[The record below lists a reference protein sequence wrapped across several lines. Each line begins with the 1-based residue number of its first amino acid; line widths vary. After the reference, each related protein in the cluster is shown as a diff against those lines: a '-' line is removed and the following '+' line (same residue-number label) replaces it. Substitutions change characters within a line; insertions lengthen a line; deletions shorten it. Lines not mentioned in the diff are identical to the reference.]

1 MAHKKGAGSTRNGRD
16 SAGQR
21 LGVKEY
27 AGARVDA
34 GTILVRQRGTKVL
47 PGANVGVGKDHTLFA
62 LVAGTVQFR
71 PARDDRKRVNVVT
84 TQVQERAGAI
94 PAIAP

>member
-34 GTILVRQRGTKVL
+34 GTIKFGYPVAILVTDK
-47 PGANVGVGKDHTLFA
+47 P
-62 LVAGTVQFR
+62 
-71 PARDDRKRVNVVT
+71 
-84 TQVQERAGAI
+84 
-94 PAIAP
+94 